1 METAE
6 EGSLANLKGE
16 IHGLVLQWLRG
27 SACKEAAEAMERE
40 VDRLGLLPMRVDYD
54 GHVHRNTHREWR
66 CTHPRVKEDHLEHLL
81 QLLLVED
88 AKLDPKAHVL
98 PTLLARNLGPARNA
112 HERTQKIRKRYVV
125 PGAKVGPEWLLEQR
139 EVGGQGADA
148 TKAQRRLR
156 DLKQV
161 DTKLVVENMQYLRTF
176 RGHRSAVYCVLCD
189 FKNRYVITGA
199 DDRLVKIWSRNT
211 GYLLRTCRGHQGD
224 ITDLAISMDSELL
237 VSASNDSTLRVW
249 LLERDKLG
257 ECLAVHNEHTKP
269 ITSVRFCT
277 HPKGLHTIF
286 SASEDGACKAWDP
299 YCSAA
304 SIATLHP
311 APPSSSAALADP
323 RIPVGAI
330 RSAALLQHSTSPTA
344 NSVQM
349 LHCAFN
355 KAGTLF
361 AVGCSDF
368 AARVWSFTP
377 MTSKGKGTSD
387 SPVCYQ
393 VCELRGH
400 CNDVVFVEFSHEGDK
415 IATASKDGSAKLWY
429 PSQLKGNTRQARWQC
444 VHTLK
449 CPIDE
454 EQLQRC
460 RRARRAPQSPS
471 VNNCCWSL
479 DDSLFLAAAADK
491 RIYVWETST
500 GRLRYCMHGHEE
512 QVYVIMSH
520 PLDPRMAMTAGYDGQ
535 IYVWDVVSGVPIKLF
550 RRSGWVNDLW
560 AEPLMVVDAQFT
572 PDGGSIV
579 ASDNTGQFSI
589 FASGGGDPYSGAQ
602 YDQFFARD
610 YAPLV
615 RDLEGNVVD
624 AENQQPPEVTA
635 RNEDLVNFLGE
646 PYLEPYQSAFRLGL
660 VRHLSKEV
668 DQGPEKMFLAQQP
681 SRTISQAPAAMPPG
695 VAQSPAMPRDLPT
708 ETAPAE
714 WHSPRTLQGTAA
726 TPPNGQRSR
735 SNNMVAMRQME
746 GRRGVRQQLLLSSES
761 DDSSSSGQ
769 ESDEEEYQESSSEEE
784 LSYMFDDEEEE
795 EESRKRSGRKR
806 KRPVKYE
813 EPGTSDSDF
822 EVSEEERTQPR
833 RERRISRAGQPS
845 SSKGGPSTRKSKA
858 KTSKKGMNGRGK
870 KEGKRSAT
878 DANDALL
885 DIPARSFGQ
894 YSWLLQTHR
903 NEAIYVPQYGDTVFY
918 IPQGHKVWLEAL
930 RDRKSKKPWEAA
942 GRATDGTYKMNPAEL
957 CKIRN
962 MDYIF
967 CSDGSLNTTAMLTLE
982 IIGEES
988 NLKGWAF
995 ELELPHPSNDQP
1007 DFLVD
1012 PVRFN
1017 ESLDQQWQV
1026 GSRCKVMWLQED
1038 GTNTWYNATI
1048 MELCPEDPE
1057 WPLSPYLRYKLLYDA
1072 DFTAGVSTRSGHAQE
1087 LYQHSLWELFKMHG
1101 SGSDGEE
1108 QESSIAQRVR
1118 DEIQNA
1124 VQNIFSDE
1132 QYELFFDLVPAD
1144 ASWLDPPT
1152 GRYLAYNMVIHL
1164 PIALSVVSERLDH
1177 SYYRSVEAVKHDL
1190 VQIVKNSSMYNG
1202 YASKLT
1208 RSAKDMVEKIC
1219 RCVPPLQAVE
1229 LDMDA

>member
-1 METAE
+1 MEEAE
-6 EGSLANLKGE
+6 GRSWEELKGE
-16 IHGLVLQWLRG
+16 MHGLVLQWLRG

-40 VDRLGLLPMRVDYD
+40 VDGLGLLPKRVDYA
-54 GHVHRNTHREWR
+54 GNVHRNTHREWR
-66 CTHPRVKEDHLEHLL
+66 CTHPKVQEDHLEHLL
-81 QLLLVED
+81 RLLLAED
-88 AKLDPKAHVL
+88 AKMDPNANVL
-98 PTLLARNLGPARNA
+98 PTLLTRNLGPARY
-112 HERTQKIRKRYVV
+112 HGERTQKLRKRYAV
-125 PGAKVGPEWLLEQR
+125 PGNEVGIEWFLEQR
-139 EVGGQGADA
+139 EVGGQGAGA
-148 TKAQRRLR
+148 AKAQRRLR
-156 DLKQV
+156 DLKRV

-189 FKNRYVITGA
+189 FKNRYVVTGA

-249 LLERDKLG
+249 KLDEGKLG
-257 ECLAVHNEHTKP
+257 ECLSVHNEHTKP

-277 HPKGLHTIF
+277 HPRSLHTIF

-299 YCSAA
+299 YCSSA

-311 APPSSSAALADP
+311 APPSASAALADP
-323 RIPVGAI
+323 TIPVGAI
-330 RSAALLQHSTSPTA
+330 RHSALPQHPAPPTGNA
-344 NSVQM
+344 VQM

-377 MTSKGKGTSD
+377 LTSKGKGTSD
-387 SPVCYQ
+387 SPICFQ
-393 VCELRGH
+393 ICELRGH
-400 CNDVVFVEFSHEGDK
+400 CNDVVFVEFSHDGDK

-444 VHTLK
+444 IHTLK
-449 CPIDE
+449 CPVDE

-491 RIYVWETST
+491 KIYVWDTST
-500 GRLRYCMHGHEE
+500 GRLRFCMRGHEE

-535 IYVWDVVSGVPIKLF
+535 IYIWDVVSGVPVKLF
-550 RRSGWVNDLW
+550 RRSAWVSELW
-560 AEPLMVVDAQFT
+560 TEPLMVVDAQFT
-572 PDGGSIV
+572 PDGGSVV
-579 ASDNTGQFSI
+579 ASDNTGQFSL
-589 FASGGGDPYSGAQ
+589 FASGGGDPFAGAQ

-624 AENQQPPEVTA
+624 AENQQPPEITA

-660 VRHLSKEV
+660 AHHLSKEV
-668 DQGPEKMFLAQQP
+668 DQGPEKIFQAQQF
-681 SRTISQAPAAMPPG
+681 SRTISQAPATPSAA
-695 VAQSPAMPRDLPT
+695 AQSPGLVRDLPP
-708 ETAPAE
+708 ETAPSD
-714 WHSPRTLQGTAA
+714 WQSPRTLQRIAA
-726 TPPNGQRSR
+726 TPPNGHQSQR
-735 SNNMVAMRQME
+735 NNMVTMRQIE
-746 GRRGVRQQLLLSSES
+746 GRRSARQQLLLSSGS
-761 DDSSSSGQ
+761 DESSSENE

-784 LSYMFDDEEEE
+784 LSYMFDEEEE
-795 EESRKRSGRKR
+795 EEHTRKRSGRKR
-806 KRPVKYE
+806 KRPVKYK

-822 EVSEEERTQPR
+822 EVSEEERIRPR
-833 RERRISRAGQPS
+833 RERRVSRAGQPS
-845 SSKGGPSTRKSKA
+845 SSKGGPATRKSKA
-858 KTSKKGMNGRGK
+858 KANKREMNGK
-870 KEGKRSAT
+870 KKKPGKRNTA
-878 DANDALL
+878 DVNGAFL
-885 DIPARSFGQ
+885 DMPSRPYDQ

-903 NEAIYVPQYGDTVFY
+903 TEAIYVPQYGDTVFY

-942 GRATDGTYKMNPAEL
+942 GRGIDGTYKMNPAEL
-957 CKIRN
+957 CKIKK
-962 MDYIF
+962 MEYIF
-967 CSDGSLNTTAMLTLE
+967 CSDGSYNTTAMLTLE
-982 IIGEES
+982 IVGEES
-988 NLKGWAF
+988 NLQGWTF

-1012 PVRFN
+1012 PARFN
-1017 ESLDQQWQV
+1017 ESLDQQWQE

-1072 DFTAGVSTRSGHAQE
+1072 DFTSGVSTRSGSTQE
-1087 LYQHSLWELFKMHG
+1087 LYQHSLWELFKMHS
-1101 SGSDGEE
+1101 SGSQGEE
-1108 QESSIAQRVR
+1108 PLRSIAPEVK
-1118 DEIQNA
+1118 DEIQA
-1124 VQNIFSDE
+1124 AMQDIFSDD

-1164 PIALSVVSERLDH
+1164 PIALSVVSERIDN
-1177 SYYRSVEAVKHDL
+1177 SYYRSVEALKHDL
-1190 VQIVKNSSMYNG
+1190 VQIVKNSSTYNG
-1202 YASKLT
+1202 YASRLT
-1208 RSAKDMVEKIC
+1208 RSAKEMVEKIC
-1219 RCVPPLQAVE
+1219 IRVPSLQAVE
-1229 LDMDA
+1229 LDMDT